1 RRTLLRHEY
10 AGCDAGHVDDR
21 TDERDASLCAR
32 ARQQGVQTGHATEFC
47 DLSRRKHRQGQGYL
61 PGCRGSIRARVYSA
75 RRGALPGLTPGFR
88 HKESGAHLRHV
99 FILTR
104 LFSMHHIR
112 SLILAATLIAP
123 CMGTAWAQSSEDEWV
138 DLFNG
143 KDLSGWETWLS
154 RAPGERTML
163 GLNNDPL
170 KVFTVQDGM
179 IYISGQVFGGL
190 TTIDEYEDFHL
201 LVEFKWGEKK
211 WPPRQNQAR
220 DGGISYYA
228 TGAHGVFAGS
238 FMKSNQ
244 FQLQEGGTGDFY
256 SVAGTIADVE
266 AVRDG
271 DDWRYAPGGEKTTI
285 N

>member
-1 RRTLLRHEY
+1 
-10 AGCDAGHVDDR
+10 
-21 TDERDASLCAR
+21 
-32 ARQQGVQTGHATEFC
+32 
-47 DLSRRKHRQGQGYL
+47 
-61 PGCRGSIRARVYSA
+61 
-75 RRGALPGLTPGFR
+75 
-88 HKESGAHLRHV
+88 
-99 FILTR
+99 
-104 LFSMHHIR
+104 
-112 SLILAATLIAP
+112 
-123 CMGTAWAQSSEDEWV
+123 MGTAWAQSSEDEWV

-285 N
+285 NRGRVLASSHPESPVGEWNTVEIIATGDGIRHVVNGETVLVLTDPRHVVDGAEQPLRRGKFQIQSEGADLWIRKVRIKTPVK